1 MKERTLA
8 QEYRQ
13 IPVSEPKPFVKW
25 VGGKRQLMQELE
37 NNFPK
42 QFGTYHEPFLGG
54 GAVMFNLLSKEPRLS
69 CNVSDFNSDLILAY
83 VTIRDK
89 LGKLI
94 ESLENHSKNYHKDS
108 AEYYYHIRKQEPKQQ
123 IEKVSRLLFL
133 NKTCFNGLYR
143 VNKKGQFN
151 VPLGRYT
158 NPNIVNKENLTT
170 VSKILQ
176 SKKIKI
182 SCRDFEAVLGD
193 AKKGDLVYFDPP
205 YHPVSST
212 ANFTSYTHRDFT
224 ENDLERLADL
234 GDQLNSK
241 GCHVLLSN
249 SNSKT
254 VKDFFLKKH
263 WKISSINA
271 NRAINSNAQKRTGH
285 KEIII
290 KNY

>member
-1 MKERTLA
+1 MA

-13 IPVSEPKPFVKW
+13 ITITEPKPFVKW
-25 VGGKRQLMQELE
+25 VGGKRQLMQVLE
-37 NNFPK
+37 DNFPK

-54 GAVMFNLLSKEPRLS
+54 GAVMFNLLSKEAKLS

-89 LGKLI
+89 LRKLI

-108 AEYYYHIRKQEPKQQ
+108 VEYYYEVRKQEPKQQ
-123 IEKVSRLLFL
+123 IEKVSRLIFL
-133 NKTCFNGLYR
+133 NRTCFNGLYR

-158 NPNIVNKENLTT
+158 NPNIVNKENLTA
-170 VSKILQ
+170 VSKILH
-176 SKKIKI
+176 SEKIKI
-182 SCRDFEAVLGD
+182 SCRGFEAVLD
-193 AKKGDLVYFDPP
+193 DVEKGDLVYFDPP
-205 YHPVSST
+205 YQPISST

-224 ENDLERLADL
+224 EKDLERLVDL
-234 GDQLNSK
+234 ANQLNSK

-249 SNSKT
+249 SNSKI
-254 VKDFFLKKH
+254 VKDFFSEKH
-263 WKISSINA
+263 WSISEINA
-271 NRAINSNAQKRTGH
+271 NRAINSDSKKRTGH

>member
-1 MKERTLA
+1 MA

-13 IPVSEPKPFVKW
+13 IAVSEPKPFVKW

-54 GAVMFNLLSKEPRLS
+54 GAVMFNLLSKEPRLF

-89 LGKLI
+89 LAKLI

-108 AEYYYHIRKQEPKQQ
+108 VEYYYQVRKQEPKQQ

-158 NPNIVNKENLTT
+158 NPNIVNKENLIA
-170 VSKILQ
+170 VNKILQ

-205 YHPVSST
+205 YQPISRT

-224 ENDLERLADL
+224 EDDLERLAVL

-249 SNSKT
+249 SNSKK
-254 VKDFFLKKH
+254 VKDFFSKKY

>member
-1 MKERTLA
+1 LA

-13 IPVSEPKPFVKW
+13 IVVSEPKPFVKW

-54 GAVMFNLLSKEPRLS
+54 AAVMFNLLSKEPRLS

-108 AEYYYHIRKQEPKQQ
+108 AEYYYQVRKQEPKKQ
-123 IEKVSRLLFL
+123 IEKVSRLIFL

-158 NPNIVNKENLTT
+158 NPNIVNKENLTA

-205 YHPVSST
+205 YQPVSST

-224 ENDLERLADL
+224 EDDLERLADL

-241 GCHVLLSN
+241 GCYVLLSN

-254 VKDFFLKKH
+254 VKDFFSKKH
-263 WKISSINA
+263 WKISSIDA

>member
-1 MKERTLA
+1 MA

-13 IPVSEPKPFVKW
+13 IAVSEPKPFVKW

-42 QFGTYHEPFLGG
+42 RFGTYHEPFLGG
-54 GAVMFNLLSKEPRLS
+54 GAVMFNLLSKEPKLL

-94 ESLENHSKNYHKDS
+94 ESLENHSKNYHNNS
-108 AEYYYHIRKQEPKQQ
+108 SEYYYHVRKQEPKQQ
-123 IEKVSRLLFL
+123 IEKVSRLIFL
-133 NKTCFNGLYR
+133 NRTCFNGLYR

-158 NPNIVNKENLTT
+158 NPNIVNKENLTA

-176 SKKIKI
+176 SEKIKI
-182 SCRDFEAVLGD
+182 SCRGFEAVLDD
-193 AKKGDLVYFDPP
+193 AKKGDLIYFDPP
-205 YHPVSST
+205 YQPISST

-224 ENDLERLADL
+224 EDDLEKLVAVAN
-234 GDQLNSK
+234 QLNSK

-249 SNSKT
+249 SNSKV
-254 VKDFFLKKH
+254 VKNYFSEKH

-271 NRAINSNAQKRTGH
+271 NRAINSNSKKRTGH

>member
-1 MKERTLA
+1 MA

-13 IPVSEPKPFVKW
+13 IAVSEPKPFVKW
-25 VGGKRQLMQELE
+25 VGGKRQLMQDLE

-42 QFGTYHEPFLGG
+42 QFSTYHEPFLGG
-54 GAVMFNLLSKEPRLS
+54 GAVMFNLLTKKSQLS

-89 LGKLI
+89 LEKLI
-94 ESLENHSKNYHKDS
+94 ESLENHSKNYHKNS
-108 AEYYYHIRKQEPKQQ
+108 TEYYYEIRKQEPKQQ

-158 NPNIVNKENLTT
+158 NPNIVNKENLTA

-205 YHPVSST
+205 YQPVSST

-224 ENDLERLADL
+224 EDDLERLAKL
-234 GDQLNSK
+234 ADQLHSK
-241 GCHVLLSN
+241 GCYVLLSN

-254 VKDFFLKKH
+254 VKDFFSKRH
-263 WKISSINA
+263 WKISSINV

>member
-1 MKERTLA
+1 LA
-8 QEYRQ
+8 QEYQQ
-13 IPVSEPKPFVKW
+13 IVVSEPKPFVKW
-25 VGGKRQLMQELE
+25 VGGKRQLMQELK
-37 NNFPK
+37 NNLPK

-54 GAVMFNLLSKEPRLS
+54 GAVMFNLLANEPRLP

-89 LGKLI
+89 LAKLI

-108 AEYYYHIRKQEPKQQ
+108 FEYYYQVRKQEPKQQ
-123 IEKVSRLLFL
+123 IEKVSRLIFL

-158 NPNIVNKENLTT
+158 NPNIVNKENLTV
-170 VSKILQ
+170 VSKILR
-176 SKKIKI
+176 SEKIKI
-182 SCRDFEAVLGD
+182 SCRDFEAVLDD

-205 YHPVSST
+205 YQPISST

-224 ENDLERLADL
+224 EDDLQRLADL
-234 GDQLNSK
+234 ANQLNSK

-254 VKDFFLKKH
+254 VKNYFSGRH
-263 WKISSINA
+263 WKISSIDA
-271 NRAINSNAQKRTGH
+271 NRAINSNAKKRTGH

>member
-1 MKERTLA
+1 LA

-13 IPVSEPKPFVKW
+13 IAVSEPKPFVKW

-42 QFGTYHEPFLGG
+42 KFGTYHEPFLGG
-54 GAVMFNLLSKEPRLS
+54 GAVMFNLLTKDPLLS

-83 VTIRDK
+83 VTIRDN
-89 LGKLI
+89 LEKLI

-108 AEYYYHIRKQEPKQQ
+108 VEYYYHIRKQEPRQQ

-158 NPNIVNKENLTT
+158 NPNIINKENLTA

-176 SKKIKI
+176 SEKIKI
-182 SCRDFEAVLGD
+182 SCRDFEAVLDD
-193 AKKGDLVYFDPP
+193 AKKDDLVYFDPP
-205 YHPVSST
+205 YQPVSST

-224 ENDLERLADL
+224 EDDLERLADL

-241 GCHVLLSN
+241 GCNVLLSN

-254 VKDFFLKKH
+254 VKDFFSKKH
-263 WKISSINA
+263 WKISSIDA

>member
-1 MKERTLA
+1 MA

-13 IPVSEPKPFVKW
+13 IPASDPKPFVKW
-25 VGGKRQLMQELE
+25 VGGKRQLMQELG

-42 QFGTYHEPFLGG
+42 LFGTYHEPFLGG
-54 GAVMFNLLSKEPRLS
+54 GAVMFNLLTKKPQLS
-69 CNVSDFNSDLILAY
+69 CNVSDFNSDLVLAY

-94 ESLENHSKNYHKDS
+94 ESLENHSKNYHEDS
-108 AEYYYHIRKQEPKQQ
+108 VNYYYEVRKQDPKQQ

-158 NPNIVNKENLTT
+158 NPNIVNKENLIV
-170 VSKILQ
+170 VSKALQ

-182 SCRDFEAVLGD
+182 SCRDFEAVLD
-193 AKKGDLVYFDPP
+193 DTKKGDLVYFDPP
-205 YHPVSST
+205 YQPVSST

-224 ENDLERLADL
+224 EDDLERLADL

-249 SNSKT
+249 SNSKI
-254 VKDFFLKKH
+254 VKDFFSKKY

>member
-1 MKERTLA
+1 MA

-13 IPVSEPKPFVKW
+13 IAVSEPKPFVKW
-25 VGGKRQLMQELE
+25 VGGKRQLMQDLE

-42 QFGTYHEPFLGG
+42 QFTTYHEPFLGG
-54 GAVMFNLLSKEPRLS
+54 GAVMFNLLTKKSQLS

-89 LGKLI
+89 LEKLI
-94 ESLENHSKNYHKDS
+94 ESLENHSKNYHKNS
-108 AEYYYHIRKQEPKQQ
+108 TEYYYEVRKQEPKQQ

-158 NPNIVNKENLTT
+158 NPNIVNKENLTA
-170 VSKILQ
+170 VSKTLQ

-205 YHPVSST
+205 YQPVSST

-224 ENDLERLADL
+224 EDDLERLAKLADKL
-234 GDQLNSK
+234 HSK
-241 GCHVLLSN
+241 GCYVLLSN

-254 VKDFFLKKH
+254 VKDFFSKKY
-263 WKISSINA
+263 WKISSINV

>member
-1 MKERTLA
+1 MA

-13 IPVSEPKPFVKW
+13 IAVSEPKPFVKW
-25 VGGKRQLMQELE
+25 VGGKRQLMQDLE

-42 QFGTYHEPFLGG
+42 QFTTYHEPFLGG
-54 GAVMFNLLSKEPRLS
+54 GAVMFNLLTKKPQLS

-89 LGKLI
+89 LEKLI
-94 ESLENHSKNYHKDS
+94 ESLENRSKNYHKNS
-108 AEYYYHIRKQEPKQQ
+108 TEYYYEVRKQEPKQQ

-158 NPNIVNKENLTT
+158 NPNIVNKENLTA

-205 YHPVSST
+205 YQPVSST

-224 ENDLERLADL
+224 EDDLERLAKL
-234 GDQLNSK
+234 ADQLHSK
-241 GCHVLLSN
+241 GCYVLLSN

-254 VKDFFLKKH
+254 VKDFFSKKY
-263 WKISSINA
+263 WKISSINV

>member
-1 MKERTLA
+1 V
-8 QEYRQ
+8 YRQ
-13 IPVSEPKPFVKW
+13 IAISEPKPFVKW
-25 VGGKRQLMQELE
+25 VGGKRQLMKELE

-42 QFGTYHEPFLGG
+42 RFSTYHEPFLGG
-54 GAVMFNLLSKEPRLS
+54 GAVMFNLLSKETKLS

-108 AEYYYHIRKQEPKQQ
+108 AEYYYHVRAQEPKQQ

-158 NPNIVNKENLTT
+158 NPNIVNKENLIT

-182 SCRDFEAVLGD
+182 SCRGFEAVVNYT
-193 AKKGDLVYFDPP
+193 KKGDLVYFDPP
-205 YHPVSST
+205 YQPISST

-224 ENDLERLADL
+224 EDDLGRLADVAE
-234 GDQLNSK
+234 QLNSK

-254 VKDFFLKKH
+254 VKGYFSKKH
-263 WKISSINA
+263 WKILSINA

-285 KEIII
+285 KEIVI